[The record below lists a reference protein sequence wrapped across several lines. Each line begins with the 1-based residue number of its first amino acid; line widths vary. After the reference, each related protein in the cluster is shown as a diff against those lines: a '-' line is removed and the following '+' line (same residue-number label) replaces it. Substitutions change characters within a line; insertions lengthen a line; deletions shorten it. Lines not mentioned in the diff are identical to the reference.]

1 MAWFRYMLLM
11 ENDLLRIINSLISD
25 IEDASPNLKNKL
37 NEIYPIK
44 FKLELV
50 GHKDIYFDLDQNK
63 KNISFSPNEVI
74 DFEIRTSVKESL
86 DFLMGK
92 KINRG
97 MLYGETDK
105 AILTINAFMKSE
117 VDFVL
122 LIDKYFGNTPAA
134 LAYFTKEKL
143 SNLKQYN
150 NKNALRSKLRDLSIR
165 LDRLEAANNL

>member
-1 MAWFRYMLLM
+1 M
-11 ENDLLRIINSLISD
+11 ENDLLRIINTLIKD

-86 DFLMGK
+86 NFLIGK

-97 MLYGETDK
+97 MLYGDTDK
-105 AILTINAFMKSE
+105 AILTINAFIKSE

-122 LIDKYFGNTPAA
+122 LIDKYFGDTPAA

-150 NKNALRSKLRDLSIR
+150 NKNALQSKLRDLSIR
-165 LDRLEAANNL
+165 LDRLEAVNNLWIFWY

>member
-1 MAWFRYMLLM
+1 M
-11 ENDLLRIINSLISD
+11 ENDLLRIINSLFRD

-74 DFEIRTSVKESL
+74 DFKIRTSVKESL
-86 DFLMGK
+86 GFLIGK

-97 MLYGETDK
+97 MLYGDTDK

-150 NKNALRSKLRDLSIR
+150 NKNALQSKLRDLSIR

>member
-11 ENDLLRIINSLISD
+11 ENDLLRIINSLFGD

-86 DFLMGK
+86 DFLIGK

-97 MLYGETDK
+97 MLYGDTDK
-105 AILTINAFMKSE
+105 AILTINAFIKSE

-150 NKNALRSKLRDLSIR
+150 NKNALQSKLRDLSIR

>member
-1 MAWFRYMLLM
+1 MVWFRYMLLM
-11 ENDLLRIINSLISD
+11 ENDLLRIINSLFRD

-74 DFEIRTSVKESL
+74 DFVIRTSVKESI
-86 DFLMGK
+86 DFLIGK

-97 MLYGETDK
+97 MLYGDTDK

-150 NKNALRSKLRDLSIR
+150 NKNALQSKLRDLSIR

>member
-11 ENDLLRIINSLISD
+11 ENDLLRIINSLFRD

-86 DFLMGK
+86 DFLISK

-97 MLYGETDK
+97 MLYGDTEK
-105 AILTINAFMKSE
+105 AILTINAFIKSE
-117 VDFVL
+117 VDVVL
-122 LIDKYFGNTPAA
+122 LIDKYFGDTPAA
-134 LAYFTKEKL
+134 IAYFTKEKL

-165 LDRLEAANNL
+165 LDRLEAVNNL

>member
-1 MAWFRYMLLM
+1 MLLM
-11 ENDLLRIINSLISD
+11 ENDLLRIINTLIKD

-86 DFLMGK
+86 DFLIGK

-97 MLYGETDK
+97 MLYGDTDK
-105 AILTINAFMKSE
+105 AILTINAFIKSE
-117 VDFVL
+117 VDLVL

-134 LAYFTKEKL
+134 LAYYTKEKL

-150 NKNALRSKLRDLSIR
+150 NKNALQSKLRDLSIR
-165 LDRLEAANNL
+165 LDRLEAVNNL

>member
-1 MAWFRYMLLM
+1 MVWFRYMLLM
-11 ENDLLRIINSLISD
+11 ENDLLRIINTLIKD

-63 KNISFSPNEVI
+63 KNISFNANEVI

-86 DFLMGK
+86 DFLIGK

-97 MLYGETDK
+97 MLYGDTDK
-105 AILTINAFMKSE
+105 AILTINAFIKSE

-122 LIDKYFGNTPAA
+122 LIDKYFGDTPAA

-150 NKNALRSKLRDLSIR
+150 NKNALQSKLRDLSIR
-165 LDRLEAANNL
+165 LDRLEAVNNL

>member
-1 MAWFRYMLLM
+1 MLLM
-11 ENDLLRIINSLISD
+11 ENDLLRIINSLFRD

-97 MLYGETDK
+97 MLYGDTDK

>member
-1 MAWFRYMLLM
+1 MVWFRYMLLM
-11 ENDLLRIINSLISD
+11 ESDLLKIINSLIRD

-50 GHKDIYFDLDQNK
+50 GHKDIYFYLDRNK
-63 KNISFSPNEVI
+63 KNISFSPNKVI

-86 DFLMGK
+86 NFLIGK

-97 MLYGETDK
+97 MLYGDTDK
-105 AILTINAFMKSE
+105 AILTINAFIKSE

-122 LIDKYFGNTPAA
+122 LIDKYFGNTTAA

-150 NKNALRSKLRDLSIR
+150 NKNALQSTLRDLSIR
-165 LDRLEAANNL
+165 LDRLEAVNNL

>member
-1 MAWFRYMLLM
+1 MVWFRYMLLM
-11 ENDLLRIINSLISD
+11 ENDLLRIINSLFRD

-86 DFLMGK
+86 DFLIGK

-97 MLYGETDK
+97 MLYGDTDK

-150 NKNALRSKLRDLSIR
+150 NKNALQSKLRDLSIR

>member
-1 MAWFRYMLLM
+1 MLLM
-11 ENDLLRIINSLISD
+11 ENDLLKIINSLFRD

-63 KNISFSPNEVI
+63 KNISFNANEVI

-86 DFLMGK
+86 DFLIGK

-97 MLYGETDK
+97 MLYGDTDK

>member
-1 MAWFRYMLLM
+1 MLLM
-11 ENDLLRIINSLISD
+11 ENDLLRIINSLFRD

-86 DFLMGK
+86 DFLIGK

-97 MLYGETDK
+97 MLYGDTDK

-150 NKNALRSKLRDLSIR
+150 NKNALQSKLRDLSIR
-165 LDRLEAANNL
+165 LDRSEAANNL

>member
-11 ENDLLRIINSLISD
+11 ENDLLRIINSLFRD

-44 FKLELV
+44 FKLKLV

-86 DFLMGK
+86 DFLIGK

-97 MLYGETDK
+97 MLYGDTDK

-150 NKNALRSKLRDLSIR
+150 NKNALQSKLRDLSIR

>member
-1 MAWFRYMLLM
+1 MVWFRYMLLM
-11 ENDLLRIINSLISD
+11 ESDLLKIINSLIRD

-50 GHKDIYFDLDQNK
+50 GHKDIYFDLDRNK
-63 KNISFSPNEVI
+63 KNISFSPNKVI

-86 DFLMGK
+86 NFLIGK

-97 MLYGETDK
+97 MLYGDTDK
-105 AILTINAFMKSE
+105 AILTINAFIKSE

-122 LIDKYFGNTPAA
+122 LIDKYFGNTTAA

-150 NKNALRSKLRDLSIR
+150 NKNALQSKLRDLSIR

>member
-1 MAWFRYMLLM
+1 MVWFRYMLLM
-11 ENDLLRIINSLISD
+11 GNDLLRIINSLITD

-63 KNISFSPNEVI
+63 KNISFSPNKVI

-86 DFLMGK
+86 DFLIGK

-97 MLYGETDK
+97 MLYGDTDK
-105 AILTINAFMKSE
+105 AILTINAFIKSE

-150 NKNALRSKLRDLSIR
+150 NENALQSKLRDLSIR
-165 LDRLEAANNL
+165 IDRLEAVNNL

>member
-1 MAWFRYMLLM
+1 MLLM
-11 ENDLLRIINSLISD
+11 ENDLLRIINSLFRD

-86 DFLMGK
+86 DFLIGK

-97 MLYGETDK
+97 MLYGDTDK

-117 VDFVL
+117 VDLVL

-150 NKNALRSKLRDLSIR
+150 NKNALQSKLRDLSIR

>member
-1 MAWFRYMLLM
+1 MVWFRYMLLM
-11 ENDLLRIINSLISD
+11 ESDLLRIINSLMRD

-86 DFLMGK
+86 DFLIGK

-97 MLYGETDK
+97 MLYGDTDK
-105 AILTINAFMKSE
+105 AILTINAFIKSE

-150 NKNALRSKLRDLSIR
+150 NKNALQSKLRDLSIR
-165 LDRLEAANNL
+165 LDRLEAVNNL

>member
-1 MAWFRYMLLM
+1 MVWFRYMLLM
-11 ENDLLRIINSLISD
+11 ESDLLKIINSLIRD

-50 GHKDIYFDLDQNK
+50 GHKDIYFDLDRNK
-63 KNISFSPNEVI
+63 KNISFSPNKVI

-86 DFLMGK
+86 NFLIGK

-97 MLYGETDK
+97 MLYGDTDK
-105 AILTINAFMKSE
+105 AILTINAFIKSE

-122 LIDKYFGNTPAA
+122 LIDRYFGNTPAA

-150 NKNALRSKLRDLSIR
+150 NKNALQSMLRDLSIR
-165 LDRLEAANNL
+165 LDRLEAVNNL

>member
-1 MAWFRYMLLM
+1 MVWFRYMLLM
-11 ENDLLRIINSLISD
+11 ESDLLKIINSLIRD

-50 GHKDIYFDLDQNK
+50 GHKDIYFDLDRNK

-86 DFLMGK
+86 NFLIGK

-97 MLYGETDK
+97 MLYGDTDK
-105 AILTINAFMKSE
+105 AILTINAFIKSE

-150 NKNALRSKLRDLSIR
+150 NKNALQSKLRDLSIR

>member
-1 MAWFRYMLLM
+1 MVLCLYMLLM
-11 ENDLLRIINSLISD
+11 KSNLLNIAYSLIQD

-50 GHKDIYFDLDQNK
+50 GHKDIYFDLDRNK
-63 KNISFSPNEVI
+63 KNISFSPNKVI

-86 DFLMGK
+86 NFLIGK

-97 MLYGETDK
+97 MLYGDTDK
-105 AILTINAFMKSE
+105 AILTINAFIKSE

-165 LDRLEAANNL
+165 LDRLEAVNNL